1 MPSYSLRIDYDAVR
15 RKVNAAV
22 AKSPASRRAAYDLAY
37 TYFIRAKNAM
47 LRQFNEHPIT
57 EEIESGRNA
66 VNLSGTLDG
75 YGNLF
80 SFIGFPSDERPVAD
94 LRALLQESVT
104 FRQTIFR
111 DMTFYFRVSVP
122 DRQDVEAA
130 SQMPWEP
137 GNSWAYEV
145 ERGISGANHYMY
157 KKWLQGRSKTG
168 VQIPVENMEDLTF
181 SPKPYITEI
190 LQDFRD
196 SINNIS

>member
-66 VNLSGTLDG
+66 INLSGTLDG

-94 LRALLQESVT
+94 LRALLQDSVT

-130 SQMPWEP
+130 SRKCH
-137 GNSWAYEV
+137 GNPETVGLTKSNAVYQE
-145 ERGISGANHYMY
+145 
-157 KKWLQGRSKTG
+157 
-168 VQIPVENMEDLTF
+168 QI
-181 SPKPYITEI
+181 ITCI
-190 LQDFRD
+190 KNGYRVVLKLVFKFR
-196 SINNIS
+196 